1 MSAKH
6 IQGRS
11 HMKSGHKLTSADF
24 DLKLSECDGVLSFR
38 KDTYFIKKQ
47 DAKKCTYSFSN
58 TSNTDSQYAAFVIK
72 DSKDVVI
79 DGNGAEFIFRGHL
92 TPFVIESSENITI
105 KNLTIDFN
113 PPLVAEGEIL
123 SFSDEYVDISI
134 DGKLFPYTCR
144 DGWLYFDIGEK
155 ELSPLR
161 HDFSQIRFDSDLTV
175 AHSSGD
181 GFVVKHVEELSENK
195 VRLYP
200 ENKDEIK
207 KISVGEL
214 FVLRHNARLHPGIF
228 VENCKNITF
237 ENITVHSCGGLGIL
251 TQFCE
256 NITYRNVDFLPN
268 FKIGRRISCGRDD
281 GMHIT
286 SCRGKV
292 VVEGCSFLG
301 LMDDPINIHGCS
313 MRVEE
318 IKDGGKTIRARYMHE
333 DAKDFSFFARENDV
347 INIINSRHM
356 NVVESAIVDFWEKE
370 SAETILIHFKDAV
383 SLPDGDY
390 AIENISATAEFICR
404 KNRFGSCR
412 ARGLLVS
419 TPKKVVISENLFESS
434 GSGILI
440 PGDANYWYE
449 SGECHDVE
457 ISNNVFTNK
466 CMTSMYQ
473 YTHGMISI
481 YPIVPEPI
489 VELPFHKNIHIKNNV
504 FDTSDT
510 PVLYAFSTENL
521 SFVENTVFANPVRE
535 NVCDK
540 EALISLS
547 FCNNVEIRDNAL
559 IGKYSGGMLEYEN
572 CDNVITEDI

>member
-1 MSAKH
+1 
-6 IQGRS
+6 
-11 HMKSGHKLTSADF
+11 MKSGYKLTSSDF
-24 DLKLSECDGVLSFR
+24 DMKLSAGGSVVSFE
-38 KDTYFIKKQ
+38 KNAYFIEKK
-47 DAKKCTYSFSN
+47 DAKRCTYSFSN
-58 TSNTDSQYAAFVIK
+58 TTNTDSQYAAFIIK
-72 DSKDVVI
+72 DKKDVVI
-79 DGNGAEFIFRGHL
+79 DGNGADFIFRGHL
-92 TPFVIESSENITI
+92 TPFVIESSENITV
-105 KNLTIDFN
+105 KNLTIDFD
-113 PPLVAEGEIL
+113 PPLVAEGEII
-123 SFSDEYVDISI
+123 SFSDEYVDVFV

-144 DGWLYFDIGEK
+144 DGWLYFDIGEEEK
-155 ELSPLR
+155 SPLR
-161 HDFSQIRFDSDLTV
+161 RDFSQIRFDHDLTV

-181 GFVVKHVEELSENK
+181 GFVVKNVEALCENK

-256 NITYRNVDFLPN
+256 DITYRNVNFLPN
-268 FKIGRRISCGRDD
+268 IDLGRRISCGRDD

-292 VVEGCSFLG
+292 IVDGCSFLG

-313 MRVEE
+313 MRIEE
-318 IKDGGKTIRARYMHE
+318 IINGGKTIRARYMHE
-333 DAKDFSFFARENDV
+333 DAKNFSYFARENDV

-356 NVVESAIVDFWEKE
+356 NVVKSTTVKSWEKE
-370 SAETILIHFKDAV
+370 SAETILVHFKDAV

-390 AIENISATAEFICR
+390 AIENVSATAEFICR

-419 TPKKVVISENLFESS
+419 TPKKVEISGNIFESS

-457 ISNNVFTNK
+457 ISDNIFTNK

-489 VELPFHKNIHIKNNV
+489 KEMPFHKNIHIKHNV

-521 SFVENTVFANPVRE
+521 SFVGNTIFANPIRE

-540 EALISLS
+540 EALINLS
-547 FCNNVEIRDNAL
+547 FCNDVEIRENSL
-559 IGKYSGGMLEYEN
+559 IGKYSCNMIECEN
-572 CDNVITEDI
+572 CDNVIAENSWGNG